1 MKKIISVVGVGI
13 ALAVGGCAQVP
24 SSKVQEL
31 ENSISQT
38 EGGNFGMF
46 MTQGHNCADN
56 LYHANMHLADGKRV
70 SGKFLNS
77 GSKIIDAGIVHANE
91 AAGQCAQAEQALSAY
106 IDEKL
111 APLEERVKRLEG
123 FHEVVASVQLDGI
136 FFAFNK
142 YDLNAE
148 SRAFL
153 DSMYPNLESRGFP
166 MVEIAGYTDSI
177 GSYDYNMRLS
187 EKRAQAVL
195 DYLVSTGVPA
205 DRLSAKGFGPDDP
218 IASNDT
224 DAGRAQNRR
233 VELHIFK

>member
-24 SSKVQEL
+24 SGKIDEL
-31 ENSISQT
+31 QNSISQT
-38 EGGNFGMF
+38 EGGNFGTF
-46 MTQGHNCADN
+46 ITQGHDCADN
-56 LYHANMHLADGKRV
+56 LYHARMHLSEGKRV
-70 SGKFLNS
+70 NGKFMNS
-77 GSKIIDAGIVHANE
+77 AAKEIDDGAVHSNE
-91 AAGQCAQAEQALSAY
+91 AAGQCAKAEQALSAY

-111 APLEERVKRLEG
+111 APLEARVKHLEE
-123 FHEVVASVQLDGI
+123 HHQVAASVQLDGI

-142 YDLNAE
+142 ADLNAE

-153 DSMYPNLESRGFP
+153 DSLYPNLEQRGFP
-166 MVEIAGYTDSI
+166 MTEVAGYTDSV
-177 GSYDYNMRLS
+177 GSYDYNLGLS
-187 EKRAQAVL
+187 ERRAQAVY
-195 DYLVSTGVPA
+195 DYLVSLGVPA
-205 DRLSAKGFGPDDP
+205 DKMAAKGFGPDDP